1 VQRPRRHL
9 VKYHGVFAPAA
20 GSRGVDGGGGAGDG
34 GEVGSGRSGTQL
46 VSPTPDQDLSSNR
59 CERTKNP
66 VGERGRC
73 RVWGLFGLRSVIA
86 GTSGRPPKALPEQL
100 RIHLTPPPLR
110 LKQCSVKKH
119 FHSVA
124 ALAALALGTISL
136 IILFTRDD
144 DLRIE
149 RPEWLAAHRSPATNA
164 QDPALLSTARTDASD
179 SAAKEMAEAG
189 QLASSL
195 TETKQTVTFSART
208 LIDAG
213 IAEDIANG
221 MVSVVEGAESAYRH
235 MVAQDIHNE
244 MRYECELLL
253 AIWPDLGNMIRG
265 GQVKL
270 DIAAFPPDKSSQ
282 SRVPL
287 VTGYDPTSTRVDYLF
302 NLERWSVQFF
312 FTRDSNP
319 NPELFAKIASPP
331 GGAK

>member
-1 VQRPRRHL
+1 M
-9 VKYHGVFAPAA
+9 
-20 GSRGVDGGGGAGDG
+20 
-34 GEVGSGRSGTQL
+34 
-46 VSPTPDQDLSSNR
+46 
-59 CERTKNP
+59 
-66 VGERGRC
+66 
-73 RVWGLFGLRSVIA
+73 
-86 GTSGRPPKALPEQL
+86 
-100 RIHLTPPPLR
+100 
-110 LKQCSVKKH
+110 KKH

-124 ALAALALGTISL
+124 ALAALALGSISL
-136 IILFTRDD
+136 MILFSRDD

-149 RPEWLAAHRSPATNA
+149 RPEWLAAHRSAATNA
-164 QDPALLSTARTDASD
+164 QDPAPQDPALASAARTDASE
-179 SAAKEMAEAG
+179 SAAKEMAEACH
-189 QLASSL
+189 LASSL